1 MKDKICLMQLT
12 EDELREIIKSS
23 VQEIINENKSN
34 QQNKDL
40 LTFKEVISLLG
51 ISAST
56 LNSWKR
62 EGKIPYHKLNGRIYF
77 KYDEITQSLT
87 SAGNTKT
94 RELQYSLLEGGS
106 YV

>member
-12 EDELREIIKSS
+12 EDELKELIKSS
-23 VQEIINENKSN
+23 VKETLYENKSN
-34 QQNKDL
+34 QQIKAL
-40 LTFKEVISLLG
+40 LTFKEVLSLLE

-77 KYDEITQSLT
+77 KYSEIIQSLT
-87 SAGNTKT
+87 DAGNTKARVL
-94 RELQYSLLEGGS
+94 REDCVVRGT

>member
-1 MKDKICLMQLT
+1 MKNKICLMQLT
-12 EDELREIIKSS
+12 EDELRELIKSS
-23 VQEIINENKSN
+23 VQELINENKTK

-40 LTFKEVISLLG
+40 LTFKDVISLLE

-77 KYDEITQSLT
+77 KYDEILQSLNE
-87 SAGNTKT
+87 SGNTKI
-94 RELQYSLLEGGS
+94 RQLQQSSFFVGVS
-106 YV
+106 

>member
-12 EDELREIIKSS
+12 EDELRELIKSS
-23 VQEIINENKSN
+23 VQELINENKSN

-77 KYDEITQSLT
+77 KYGEITQSLT
-87 SAGNTKT
+87 NAGNTKARVL
-94 RELQYSLLEGGS
+94 REDCLVRGT

>member
-12 EDELREIIKSS
+12 EDELRELIKSS

-34 QQNKDL
+34 QQNKGL

-51 ISAST
+51 ISPST

-77 KYDEITQSLT
+77 KYDEIVQSLND
-87 SAGNTKT
+87 AGNTKIKQ
-94 RELQYSLLEGGS
+94 LQQSSFFVGVS
-106 YV
+106 

>member
-1 MKDKICLMQLT
+1 MLEVI
-12 EDELREIIKSS
+12 DE
-23 VQEIINENKSN
+23 NESN
-34 QQNKDL
+34 NRRKEL

-77 KYDEITQSLT
+77 KYAEIVQSLKISR
-87 SAGNTKT
+87 SAKIK
-94 RELQYSLLEGGS
+94 ELQQTASIRAKTIIQ
-106 YV
+106 

>member
-23 VQEIINENKSN
+23 VQEIINKNKSN
-34 QQNKDL
+34 LQNKDL

-77 KYDEITQSLT
+77 KYDEITQSLI
-87 SAGNTKT
+87 SAGNSKA

>member
-12 EDELREIIKSS
+12 EDELRELIKSS
-23 VQEIINENKSN
+23 VQEIINKNKSN

-40 LTFKEVISLLG
+40 LTFKEVIILLG

-77 KYDEITQSLT
+77 KYDEILQSLNE
-87 SAGNTKT
+87 AGNTKI
-94 RELQYSLLEGGS
+94 RQLQQSSFFVGVS
-106 YV
+106 

>member
-34 QQNKDL
+34 LQNKDL

-87 SAGNTKT
+87 SAGNTKA
-94 RELQYSLLEGGS
+94 RELQHSLLEGGS

>member
-77 KYDEITQSLT
+77 KYDEILQSLNE
-87 SAGNTKT
+87 AGNTKI
-94 RELQYSLLEGGS
+94 RQLQQSSFFVGVS
-106 YV
+106 